1 MSRRRTTA
9 AVLLVLLATW
19 AWSATAGAAVPSF
32 VFPVVAKTTYTND
45 FGAPRWQGRHEGND
59 LMAAKRSPVVAVEAG
74 RVVKWTTSRS
84 AGCMLYLYGRS
95 GTTYMYVHLNNDRT
109 MRNDNR
115 GGCRNGIAYAPG
127 LARNQRV
134 QAGQL
139 IGYVGDSGDANGIA
153 SHLHFEVHPNGGR
166 AISPYRRLRAARHLL
181 FPRPP
186 AALRDVSIRVGGTVV
201 LTRRDPQRIRIS
213 AALVRLSNGWR
224 VRPARNVTLS
234 LPSSAA
240 VRRGTGSGPSTAA
253 TLADFA
259 PGERV
264 TAWTTAFAHSLTTAK
279 ADPPLLS
286 VRDLLLW
293 SS

>member
-1 MSRRRTTA
+1 MSRHRTTA
-9 AVLLVLLATW
+9 AVLLVLFATW
-19 AWSATAGAAVPSF
+19 AWSATAGAAVPNF

-74 RVVKWTTSRS
+74 RVVKWTTSNS

-95 GTTYMYVHLNNDRT
+95 GTLYMYVHLNNDRT

-127 LARNQRV
+127 LAKSQNV

-153 SHLHFEVHPNGGR
+153 SHLHFELHPNGGR
-166 AISPYRRLRAARHLL
+166 AVSPFRRLNAARHLL

-186 AALRDVSIRVGGTVV
+186 SSLPDISIRVGGTVV
-201 LTRRDPQRIRIS
+201 LTRENPERIRIRVS
-213 AALVRLSNGWR
+213 RVRLSNGWMIA
-224 VRPARNVTLS
+224 PARNVTLA
-234 LPSSAA
+234 LPPAA
-240 VRRGTGSGPSTAA
+240 VVRRGTASGPSTAA
-253 TLADFA
+253 TLADVTA
-259 PGERV
+259 GQRV
-264 TAWTTAFAHSLTTAK
+264 TAWTNVFTHNLTTAK
-279 ADPPLLS
+279 ADPPLLT

-293 SS
+293 NP

>member
-1 MSRRRTTA
+1 MSRHRTTA
-9 AVLLVLLATW
+9 AVLVLLATW
-19 AWSATAGAAVPSF
+19 AWSATAGAAVPNF
-32 VFPVVAKTTYTND
+32 VFPVVGKTTYTND
-45 FGAPRWQGRHEGND
+45 FGDARWQGRHEGND

-74 RVVKWTTSRS
+74 RVVKWTTSRA

-109 MRNDNR
+109 RRNDNR

-127 LARNQRV
+127 LARSQWV

-153 SHLHFEVHPNGGR
+153 SHLHFELHPNGGR
-166 AISPYRRLRAARHLL
+166 AVSPYTRLRAARRLL

-186 AALRDVSIRVGGTVV
+186 AAVRNISLRIGGTVV
-201 LTRRDPQRIRIS
+201 LTRRSPERVRIS
-213 AALVRLSNGWR
+213 ATLVRLSNGWM

-234 LPSSAA
+234 LPATA
-240 VRRGTGSGPSTAA
+240 VVRRGVPSGPSTAA
-253 TLADFA
+253 ALADFT
-259 PGERV
+259 PGRRV
-264 TAWTTAFAHSLTTAK
+264 TAWTTEFAHSLTTAK
-279 ADPPLLS
+279 ADPPLLA

-293 SS
+293 NP

>member
-1 MSRRRTTA
+1 MSRHRTTA

-19 AWSATAGAAVPSF
+19 AWSATAGAAVPNF

-127 LARNQRV
+127 LARSQRV

-186 AALRDVSIRVGGTVV
+186 AALRNISIRVGGTVV
-201 LTRRDPQRIRIS
+201 LTRRDPLRIRIS

-224 VRPARNVTLS
+224 ARPARNVTLS
-234 LPSSAA
+234 LPSSAV
-240 VRRGTGSGPSTAA
+240 VRRGTGAGPSTAA
-253 TLADFA
+253 TLAEFA

-264 TAWTTAFAHSLTTAK
+264 TAWTTVFAHNLTTAK
-279 ADPPLLS
+279 ADPPLLA

-293 SS
+293 D